1 MQDLQRQGVS
11 IECFNCR
18 GESTLLNWSQTW
30 QVIPRVIDVTVVKNS
45 EDFRDVEQ
53 LEIVLQIF
61 DLFSDIII
69 LFKFALLPK
78 NPAQ

>member
-1 MQDLQRQGVS
+1 MITNLA
-11 IECFNCR
+11 
-18 GESTLLNWSQTW
+18 
-30 QVIPRVIDVTVVKNS
+30 VIARVIDVTVVKDS
-45 EDFRDVEQ
+45 KDFRDVEQ